1 MAKRART
8 RQKRPVSNKG
18 ADVQAMTG
26 QSIGGRVIAYF
37 ISHLQVFFSSLGRL
51 YRAPLSN
58 LMTVSVIGIAMAFP
72 MGLYVLLQ
80 NVQEVSGGWNGAT
93 QISLFTKLSISDEQ
107 AEELGRRIR
116 KFPEIESLH
125 TLSRQEAM
133 DEFRAISGFG
143 DALNAL
149 EENPLP
155 AVLIIRPKAEF
166 STPAQV
172 SALVKKLHAEP
183 EVELAQLDM
192 QWVERLYTMMEIAK
206 RGILVVAAL
215 LALAVL
221 LTVGNTIRL
230 DIQNRR
236 DEIVV
241 IKLIGGTNAFIRR
254 PFLYTGFWYGLIGG
268 ILSWL
273 MIEVSLY
280 LLAEPVHRLAGLYG
294 SSFKL
299 ATLNLTNT
307 LALVGAGLLLG
318 LIGSWLAVGRHLHE
332 IEPS

>member
-1 MAKRART
+1 
-8 RQKRPVSNKG
+8 
-18 ADVQAMTG
+18 
-26 QSIGGRVIAYF
+26 
-37 ISHLQVFFSSLGRL
+37 
-51 YRAPLSN
+51 
-58 LMTVSVIGIAMAFP
+58 
-72 MGLYVLLQ
+72 
-80 NVQEVSGGWNGAT
+80 
-93 QISLFTKLSISDEQ
+93 
-107 AEELGRRIR
+107 
-116 KFPEIESLH
+116 
-125 TLSRQEAM
+125 
-133 DEFRAISGFG
+133 
-143 DALNAL
+143 
-149 EENPLP
+149 
-155 AVLIIRPKAEF
+155 
-166 STPAQV
+166 
-172 SALVKKLHAEP
+172 
-183 EVELAQLDM
+183 
-192 QWVERLYTMMEIAK
+192 MMEIAK

-273 MIEVSLY
+273 MIEVSLH